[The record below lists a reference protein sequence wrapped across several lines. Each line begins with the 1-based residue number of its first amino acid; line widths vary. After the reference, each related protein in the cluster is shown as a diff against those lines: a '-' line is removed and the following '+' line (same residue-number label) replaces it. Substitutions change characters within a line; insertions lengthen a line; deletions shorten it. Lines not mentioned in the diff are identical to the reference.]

1 MVIVCYNQY
10 TAYTFKLNW
19 GGNMRIGI
27 NIPDELLKRMEP
39 LKNVTN
45 ISQVCRNSIK
55 NYVESFERAASRI
68 EKEGMSKVAER
79 LSNELVPDV
88 IDWELLGIEDAKMWV
103 QVAKVEDFKI
113 LLERL
118 KEIEKQGRSTEEVL
132 IPRLQGVKVFEQ
144 RSYEQGEWFDKQIES
159 DPLINPYVEAKLTYQ
174 RGKVSY
180 IMAVWKKAESIAQEK
195 YKAKV
200 DELQKNRQKAQEQI
214 TVPDG
219 LIDAQN

>member
-1 MVIVCYNQY
+1 
-10 TAYTFKLNW
+10 
-19 GGNMRIGI
+19 MRIGI

-55 NYVESFERAASRI
+55 SYVESFERAASRI

-79 LSNELVPDV
+79 LSNDLVPDV

-118 KEIEKQGRSTEEVL
+118 KEMEKQGRLSEEVL
-132 IPRLQGVKVFEQ
+132 IPRVQGVKVFEQ

-180 IMAVWKKAESIAQEK
+180 IMAVWKKAENIAQEK

>member
-1 MVIVCYNQY
+1 
-10 TAYTFKLNW
+10 
-19 GGNMRIGI
+19 MRIGI

>member
-1 MVIVCYNQY
+1 
-10 TAYTFKLNW
+10 
-19 GGNMRIGI
+19 MRIGI
-27 NIPDELLKRMEP
+27 NIADELLKRMEP

-55 NYVESFERAASRI
+55 SYVESFERAASRI

-79 LSNELVPDV
+79 LSNDLVPDI

-180 IMAVWKKAESIAQEK
+180 IMAVWKKAENIAQEK

-214 TVPDG
+214 AVPDG

>member
-1 MVIVCYNQY
+1 
-10 TAYTFKLNW
+10 
-19 GGNMRIGI
+19 MRIGI

-55 NYVESFERAASRI
+55 SYVESFERAASRI

-79 LSNELVPDV
+79 LSNDLVPDV

-118 KEIEKQGRSTEEVL
+118 KEMEKQGRLSEEVL
-132 IPRLQGVKVFEQ
+132 IPRVQGVKVFEQ

-180 IMAVWKKAESIAQEK
+180 IMAVWKKAENIAQEK

-219 LIDAQN
+219 LIDTQN

>member
-1 MVIVCYNQY
+1 
-10 TAYTFKLNW
+10 
-19 GGNMRIGI
+19 MRIGI

-200 DELQKNRQKAQEQI
+200 DELQKNRQKAHEQI

>member
-1 MVIVCYNQY
+1 
-10 TAYTFKLNW
+10 
-19 GGNMRIGI
+19 MRIGI

-55 NYVESFERAASRI
+55 SYVESFERAASRI

-79 LSNELVPDV
+79 LSNDLVPDV

-118 KEIEKQGRSTEEVL
+118 KEMEKQGRLSEEVL
-132 IPRLQGVKVFEQ
+132 IPRVQGVKVFEQ

-219 LIDAQN
+219 LIDTQN

>member
-1 MVIVCYNQY
+1 
-10 TAYTFKLNW
+10 
-19 GGNMRIGI
+19 MRIGI

-55 NYVESFERAASRI
+55 SYVESFERAASRI

-144 RSYEQGEWFDKQIES
+144 RSYEHGEWFDKQIES